1 MPRQQKSESLPE
13 GEGYVP
19 GSPEPPKR
27 KSLFAGQA
35 KATAY
40 GRGRLLV
47 VIIVIVI
54 VIIVIVIVF
63 VFDAVTES
71 LDYRFEMFET
81 FGDVPQVLT

>member
-1 MPRQQKSESLPE
+1 MQTPR
-13 GEGYVP
+13 
-19 GSPEPPKR
+19 
-27 KSLFAGQA
+27 FAGQA

-47 VIIVIVI
+47 VIIVI
-54 VIIVIVIVF
+54 IIVIVIIIFFVII

-71 LDYRFEMFET
+71 LDHRFETFEA